1 MEMGLRLAKEPIGLP
16 HSPQMRRPYLLE
28 LTCMIVED
36 RLQMDWRFN
45 PGRHYRSTVEGLA
58 QGFVETL
65 EELIGL
71 TN

>member
-1 MEMGLRLAKEPIGLP
+1 
-16 HSPQMRRPYLLE
+16 
-28 LTCMIVED
+28 
-36 RLQMDWRFN
+36 MDWRFN